1 MLTSSV
7 VTCVSYHHFERTPSL
22 FTRSLGISTS
32 PEAFDAHLTYFKRNY
47 QPISLDQLLSGDLPA
62 NPLLL
67 TIDDCYRSVL
77 EIGAPLLA
85 DHKIPA
91 VFTTNPRVI
100 AGGFAPID
108 NVLSFAMAELGATG
122 LGIAVGLNDPWTCTI
137 RRIVRELLPKMDV
150 DDREIMKVKLMRLL
164 GVREADLVEHMDL
177 FLKPEHLTALVKDH
191 GFAIGNH
198 TLSHSHLRA
207 LKPDAAHAEIAD
219 GKRLLEEMTGA
230 KVRAFTVPYGSR
242 LDATPE
248 VMATVR
254 ATGHD
259 ATFLVQRRT
268 NAVRPSADIWYRQS
282 MADHMVAQL
291 PVKLSILPQLGE
303 LKAALN

>member
-1 MLTSSV
+1 MMTSSI
-7 VTCVSYHHFERTPSL
+7 VTCVSYHHFERSPSL

-32 PEAFDAHLTYFKRNY
+32 PDAFSAHLAYFKRHY
-47 QPISLDQLLSGDLPA
+47 TPVSLDQLLAGDRPA

-77 EIGAPLLA
+77 EVAAPMLA
-85 DHKIPA
+85 EHKIPA
-91 VFTTNPRVI
+91 LLTTNPRVI

-108 NVLSFAMAELGATG
+108 NVLSFALAELGATG
-122 LGIAVGLNDPWTCTI
+122 LGIAVGLPDPWTCTI
-137 RRIVRELLPKMDV
+137 RRIVRELLPKMDI
-150 DDREIMKVKLMRLL
+150 DDREIMKLKLMRLL
-164 GVREADLVEHMDL
+164 GVRETDLVDHMDL
-177 FLKPEHLTALVKDH
+177 FLKPEQLMQLTKER

-207 LKPDAAHAEIAD
+207 LKPDAAFAEIAD
-219 GKRLLEEMTGA
+219 GKRLLEAMTGA

-248 VMATVR
+248 VLAMVR
-254 ATGHD
+254 ATGHE

-268 NAVRPSADIWYRQS
+268 NAVRPAADIWYRQS

-291 PVKLSILPQLGE
+291 PVKLTLLPRMGE

>member
-1 MLTSSV
+1 MSSSV

-32 PEAFDAHLTYFKRNY
+32 PDVFAAHLTYFKRNY
-47 QPISLDQLLSGDLPA
+47 TPISLDQLLSGDLPA
-62 NPLLL
+62 NPLVV
-67 TIDDCYRSVL
+67 TIDDCYRSVI
-77 EIGAPLLA
+77 EIAAPLLA
-85 DHKIPA
+85 EHKVPA
-91 VFTTNPRVI
+91 LFTTNPRVI

-122 LGIAVGLNDPWTCTI
+122 LGIAVGLPDPWTCTI
-137 RRIVRELLPKMDV
+137 RRIVRELLPKMDI

-164 GVREADLVEHMDL
+164 GVRESDLVDHMDL
-177 FLKPEHLTALVKDH
+177 FLNPEQLKRLATEYGL
-191 GFAIGNH
+191 AIGNH
-198 TLSHSHLRA
+198 TVTHSHLRA
-207 LKPDAAHAEIAD
+207 LKPDVAHAEIAD

-248 VMATVR
+248 VLATVR
-254 ATGHD
+254 ATGHA

-268 NAVRPSADIWYRQS
+268 NAVRPAADIWYRQS
-282 MADHMVAQL
+282 VADHMVAQL
-291 PVKLSILPQLGE
+291 PVKLSLLPQLGE

>member
-22 FTRSLGISTS
+22 FTNSLGISTS
-32 PEAFDAHLTYFKRNY
+32 PDAFAAHLAYFKRHY
-47 QPISLDQLLSGDLPA
+47 TPISLDQLLAGDHPA

-77 EIGAPLLA
+77 EIAAPLLA
-85 DHKIPA
+85 EHKVPA
-91 VFTTNPRVI
+91 LLTTNARVI

-122 LGIAVGLNDPWTCTI
+122 LGIAVGLTDPWTCTI
-137 RRIVRELLPKMDV
+137 RRIVRELLPKMNV
-150 DDREIMKVKLMRLL
+150 DDREILKAKLMRLL
-164 GVREADLVEHMDL
+164 GVREADLVDHMDL
-177 FLKPEHLTALVKDH
+177 FLKPEHVTQLSKEH
-191 GFAIGNH
+191 GLAIGNH
-198 TLSHSHLRA
+198 TLTHSHLRA
-207 LKPDAAHAEIAD
+207 LKPDAAFAEIAD

-230 KVRAFTVPYGSR
+230 KVRAFTVPYGSQH
-242 LDATPE
+242 DATPE
-248 VMATVR
+248 VLSMVR
-254 ATGHD
+254 ATGHQ

-282 MADHMVAQL
+282 MADHLVAQL
-291 PVKLSILPQLGE
+291 PVKLSLLPQLGE